1 MKQSSTPRRRIIGPA
16 IGLSLALLAAGASQA
31 EPGTA
36 PAQPA
41 FDIETHVAPGYRWA
55 AKLMLWLGKDEP
67 ALTRESLP
75 GMREKGFVPWRH
87 FSPEW
92 SERMIPGRKG
102 DPDVRIFIINAG
114 EKGKPGR
121 PAILHMHGGGYVL
134 GSAKI
139 GLRSLQALAE
149 DLDCVIIT
157 VDYRLA
163 PETPFPGSL
172 EDNYAGL
179 KWLYD
184 NAADLGVDRERIA
197 VMGESAGGGHAA
209 MLAIAARDRGEV
221 PLVLQALIY
230 PMLDDRTGS
239 TRQVAPHVGTIG
251 WTRAHNVFGWS
262 SLLGVPAGSA
272 QVPYGAVPS
281 RVEKLAGLAPAFIA
295 VGDLDLFVDEDVEY
309 ARRLKAAGVPTELH
323 VTPGVPHGFDLL
335 AWTRQAKQHKADLH
349 AALNRA
355 FGR

>member
-16 IGLSLALLAAGASQA
+16 IGLSLALLATSASQA
-31 EPGTA
+31 A
-36 PAQPA
+36 PAATEAQPA
-41 FDIETHVAPGYRWA
+41 FDVEKHVAPGYRWI
-55 AKLMLWLGKDEP
+55 AKLVLWSSKDEP
-67 ALTRESLP
+67 ALTQEVLLEQRQ
-75 GMREKGFVPWRH
+75 KGFVPWRH

-92 SERMIPGRKG
+92 SERMIPGRNG
-102 DPDVRIFIINAG
+102 APDVRIYIVNAG
-114 EKGKPGR
+114 KKGDQPR

-134 GSAKI
+134 GTAKMM
-139 GLRSLQALAE
+139 LRSLQEVAE
-149 DLDCVIIT
+149 KLDCVIVS

-163 PETPFPGSL
+163 PETRFPGSL

-179 KWLYD
+179 KWLHD
-184 NAADLGVDRERIA
+184 NAGQLGVDRKRIA

-221 PLVLQALIY
+221 PLVLQALVY

-251 WTRAHNVFGWS
+251 WTSAHNRFGWS
-262 SLLGVPAGSA
+262 ALLGVPAGSDE
-272 QVPYGAVPS
+272 VPYGAVPS
-281 RVEKLAGLAPAFIA
+281 RVEKLAGLAPAFIG

-309 ARRLKAAGVPTELH
+309 ARRLKAAGVPTELR
-323 VTPGVPHGFDLL
+323 VIPGVPHGFDVVP
-335 AWTRQAKQHKADLH
+335 WTAQTKQFRTDLY
-349 AALNRA
+349 AALNKA